1 LTKFKKINLLFFLV
15 ITFSQKNIFA
25 NAYMRLNET
34 FTPLFFKTLRRQK
47 QKKSKIIIKIK
58 KKNKQSITDESEPEN
73 LDVLKH
79 FSIKVA
85 KLVKSWSP
93 ENFFIIF
100 KGFGGGFKKRHQTRD
115 TLSKKREKIL
125 NAFDVLNLP
134 ISAIIDRSAISFNG
148 CSKKKKR
155 RKKKK
160 FFKKVNRTL

>member
-1 LTKFKKINLLFFLV
+1 MRINDV
-15 ITFSQKNIFA
+15 FS
-25 NAYMRLNET
+25 
-34 FTPLFFKTLRRQK
+34 PLFFKTIRRQK
-47 QKKSKIIIKIK
+47 QKKSKIIIKVRK
-58 KKNKQSITDESEPEN
+58 KHKKTVIDEPEHED
-73 LDVLKH
+73 LDALKS
-79 FSIKVA
+79 FSIKIA
-85 KLVKSWSP
+85 KLVKAWSP
-93 ENFFIIF
+93 DNFFIIF

-125 NAFDVLNLP
+125 SAFDVLNLS